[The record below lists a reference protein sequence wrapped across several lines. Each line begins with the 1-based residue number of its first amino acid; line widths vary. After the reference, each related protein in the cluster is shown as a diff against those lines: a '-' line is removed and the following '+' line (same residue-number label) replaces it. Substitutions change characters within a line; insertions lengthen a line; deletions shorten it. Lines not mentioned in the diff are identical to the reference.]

1 MKSIKNLFIYLVPSL
16 VSAVIPIVT
25 LPIFT
30 RILTVEDYG
39 IYALGIV
46 YATFISGIANF
57 GLTIGYERNFFENK
71 ESEEKQ
77 GALLFSV
84 LSFVVITFFYWD

>member
-1 MKSIKNLFIYLVPSL
+1 MPSL
-16 VSAVIPIVT
+16 VSKLIPIV
-25 LPIFT
+25 T
-30 RILTVEDYG
+30 RILTVKDFG

-46 YATFISGIANF
+46 YTTFISGIANF

-71 ESEEKQ
+71 ESMEKQ

-84 LSFVVITFFYWD
+84 LSFVVINFFIGINNLFTIVQFIILDN